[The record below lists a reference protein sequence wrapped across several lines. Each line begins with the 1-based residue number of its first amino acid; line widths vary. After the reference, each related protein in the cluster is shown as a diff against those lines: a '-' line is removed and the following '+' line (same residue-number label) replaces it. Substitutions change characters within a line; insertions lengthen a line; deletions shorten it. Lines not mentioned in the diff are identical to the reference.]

1 MTRHNHG
8 NFFVFYFLP
17 LSDSICM
24 YIYIYILYIYIYML
38 KDDTIWGLNLQTA
51 NMIKQHNADVAS

>member
-17 LSDSICM
+17 LSDS
-24 YIYIYILYIYIYML
+24 IYIYML

-51 NMIKQHNADVAS
+51 NMIKQHNADVVSSLQ